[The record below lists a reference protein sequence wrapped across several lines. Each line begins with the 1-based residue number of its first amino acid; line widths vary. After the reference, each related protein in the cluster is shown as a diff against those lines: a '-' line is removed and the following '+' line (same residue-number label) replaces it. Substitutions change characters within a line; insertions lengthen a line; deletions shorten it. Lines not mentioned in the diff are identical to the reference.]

1 MSYKKYIPFDD
12 SLKED
17 MIVQGKVKS
26 IQPYGA
32 FIELKNGVVGLL
44 HIEDMSIARIKS
56 PYDRFSIGQE
66 VNVKIKSI
74 DKENHR
80 IMFTYKELLGT
91 WEENAKLFKEGT
103 KVKGI
108 IRNTEAHKNGIFI
121 ELKPNLVGMAE
132 YQDGMEYGKQVDVFI
147 KKIIPEKKKIK
158 LIICSQIKAEVSPFA
173 IREGEIK
180 VFDGKDGYVSMN
192 QIINKINIGHIT
204 DIHFK
209 ILEIVNEFEFI
220 TSRQIYQLLK
230 IKGVDIKSQDKLNK
244 KLEQLVKTKILT
256 RYYFHSEDGKGI
268 YRIYC
273 LEKMGKY
280 LLNSRDIECKWQPT
294 DNVKPV
300 ALIKKRLA
308 GNQTIL
314 AYLRK
319 VKAFDSYVVK
329 PQLTAKTLGK
339 VFKASGGSV
348 KLTKNNKSISFL
360 FEVVRRE
367 EDWQN
372 KLVDKMRLYKD
383 FYENFVP
390 GDSGFQIMPQLIF
403 VCEDEKHAAETFKT
417 IVTKRVEISK
427 IKLYFTTDLRQN
439 KDSLEETL
447 IEFRLDE
454 NTNKYKVA
462 NVDLKLLEE

>member
-1 MSYKKYIPFDD
+1 MV
-12 SLKED
+12 ED
-17 MIVQGKVKS
+17 
-26 IQPYGA
+26 
-32 FIELKNGVVGLL
+32 
-44 HIEDMSIARIKS
+44 
-56 PYDRFSIGQE
+56 
-66 VNVKIKSI
+66 
-74 DKENHR
+74 
-80 IMFTYKELLGT
+80 
-91 WEENAKLFKEGT
+91 
-103 KVKGI
+103 
-108 IRNTEAHKNGIFI
+108 
-121 ELKPNLVGMAE
+121 
-132 YQDGMEYGKQVDVFI
+132 
-147 KKIIPEKKKIK
+147 
-158 LIICSQIKAEVSPFA
+158 SQIKAEVSPFA

-192 QIINKINIGHIT
+192 QIINKINLGHIT
-204 DIHFK
+204 DIHFQ

-220 TSRQIYQLLK
+220 TSRQIYQLLQ
-230 IKGVDIKSQDKLNK
+230 IKGIKIKSQDKLNK
-244 KLEQLVKTKILT
+244 KLEQLIKTKILT

-308 GNQTIL
+308 GNQTLL

-329 PQLTAKTLGK
+329 PQLTAKTLAK
-339 VFKASGGSV
+339 PFKASGGSV

-367 EDWQN
+367 EDWKN
-372 KLVDKMRLYKD
+372 KLVEKMRLYQD
-383 FYENFVP
+383 FYDNFVP
-390 GDSGFQIMPQLIF
+390 GDSGFPIMPQLIF
-403 VCEDEKHAAETFKT
+403 VCEDEKHTAETFKL
-417 IVTKRVEISK
+417 IVTKGLEISK

-439 KDSLEETL
+439 KESLEDTL
-447 IEFRLDE
+447 IEFKLDE

-462 NVDLKLLEE
+462 NVELKLLED